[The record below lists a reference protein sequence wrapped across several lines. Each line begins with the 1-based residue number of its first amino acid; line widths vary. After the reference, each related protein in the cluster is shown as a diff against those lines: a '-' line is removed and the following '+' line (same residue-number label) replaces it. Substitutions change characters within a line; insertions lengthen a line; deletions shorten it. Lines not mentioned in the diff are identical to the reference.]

1 MSKNGRMKSHGKMR
15 KILIGV
21 LTVLVIAVA
30 TIAVLLSR
38 SCQWMLKTWTGL
50 TMEELVYHLNTSL
63 EGTNSDMI
71 WDFIQS
77 CVIITGI
84 VCILLVFACVFLR
97 KRKKVYG
104 SFLSVIMVLSI
115 VMATVSVS
123 NVWTTLDVSAY
134 ANNQSE
140 YSTFIDDNYVNPKD
154 VTLTFPQQ
162 KRNLI
167 YIFLESMENTYS
179 DTASG
184 GAFDTNVIPELTE
197 LSLENENFSGDHQ
210 TLNGG
215 YAMPGAT
222 WTVGAMFAQSTG
234 LPLNIPIEQNSM
246 NTQDSFFPEI
256 VSIGDILE
264 SAGYNQTLL
273 IGSEAEFGGR
283 KLFYEEHGNFNIID
297 YNYAAENGMIPEGY
311 KVWWGYEDKRLFE
324 FAKDALTELAEQ
336 DEPFNLTMLTVDTHF
351 EDGYRCED
359 CPDLYGDNVYADVMA
374 CSSQKVYEFVQ
385 WIQEQPFYENTTIVI
400 SGDHLTMDSDFCE
413 DVPDDYTRKVYTTYI
428 NAAAQNEREEYRTYT
443 TFDNFP
449 TTLASLGVT
458 IEGNRL
464 GLGTNLFSGVETL
477 SELYG
482 YETESQEI
490 SKKSALMEEFTAGI
504 TEQQELQIE
513 EETMDGGESEEELQA
528 QITADITA
536 DEYNYN
542 TGKFTVYISNI
553 QSNREIQSILCAVWP
568 DGDQSKLIWYETN
581 PAGDGSYQCSVFA
594 SDFGYQSGIYDIHV
608 YARDTDG
615 NAYLI
620 NGINQFI

>member
-428 NAAAQNEREEYRTYT
+428 NAAAQNERKEYRTYT

-513 EETMDGGESEEELQA
+513 EEMVDSGESEEQLQA

-536 DEYNYN
+536 DAYNYK

-553 QSNREIQSILCAVWP
+553 QTNREIQSIRCAVWP

-581 PAGDGSYQCSVFA
+581 PAGDGSYQCGVFA
-594 SDFGYQSGIYDIHV
+594 SDFGYERGIYDIHV
-608 YARDTDG
+608 YAMDTDG

-620 NGINQFI
+620 NGINQSI